1 MIRKFHAGEAFL
13 WSKSWRPSLINLL
26 NLEKIMR
33 LLEYEAKEILRK
45 YGVPLPIGQVVSDTE
60 GIQIQ
65 GPVVL
70 KAQIPLGGRGKAG
83 GIVEVSSKDEAKSK
97 VKHLLSTEV
106 MGYRAKKILV
116 EEKVEVAQEFFMAVT
131 YDTVAKSPL
140 AIFSQEGGVDI
151 EELAACKPGKVTREY
166 FSARAR
172 LPQYRAREIISDA
185 GISGKML
192 IGLASVLSSLADI
205 FIDSDATLAEINPIA
220 LTDEGK
226 LVALDCHLEIDD
238 DALFRHKEV
247 AKKQQEQDRYVGG
260 RSSTD
265 FERKAAEIDNLDHR
279 GVAGRMIEFDGTLG
293 LIIGG
298 GGASLTAFDAV
309 QQHGGNPANYCEI
322 GGNPSVLKVKEL
334 TKHILSKPN
343 VEKIAVIMNVV
354 SNTRVDMVA
363 RGIVKGIL
371 ESGKLPSEAVAVF
384 RVPGAWEEEGFKI
397 LSKYGVSYCDRTVSI
412 DEAAKMAVE
421 RMKRGA
427 SVR

>member
-1 MIRKFHAGEAFL
+1 
-13 WSKSWRPSLINLL
+13 
-26 NLEKIMR
+26 MR
-33 LLEYEAKEILRK
+33 LLEVESKEILKK
-45 YGVPLPIGQVVSDTE
+45 YGIPVPTGQAVSRSKDLQME
-60 GIQIQ
+60 

-70 KAQIPLGGRGKAG
+70 KAQIPIGGRGKAG
-83 GIVEVSSKDEAKSK
+83 GIIEAKRREEARSGIE
-97 VKHLLSTEV
+97 HLLSTEV
-106 MGYRAKKILV
+106 RGYRPKTILV
-116 EEKVEVAQEFFMAVT
+116 EEKIAVEQEFFAAVT

-151 EELAACKPGKVTREY
+151 EELAACQPEKVRREY
-166 FSARAR
+166 FSARGR

-185 GISGKML
+185 GVSGKML
-192 IGLASVLSSLADI
+192 IGLGSVLSILADI
-205 FIDSDATLAEINPIA
+205 FLDYDATLAEINPIA

-238 DALFRHKEV
+238 DAIFRHKGIAE
-247 AKKQQEQDRYVGG
+247 KQQDQDRYVGG
-260 RSSTD
+260 RRSTD

-279 GVAGRMIEFDGTLG
+279 GVAGRMIEFDGSLG

-309 QQHGGNPANYCEI
+309 QQHGGDPANYCEI
-322 GGNPSVLKVKEL
+322 GGNPSVLKVQEL
-334 TKHILSKPN
+334 TKHILSKAN

-363 RGIVKGIL
+363 RGVVKGIL
-371 ESGKLPSEAVAVF
+371 ESGRVPSETVAVF

-397 LSKYGVSYCDRTVSI
+397 LSKYGVPYCDRTVSI

-421 RMKRGA
+421 RMKG
-427 SVR
+427 

>member
-1 MIRKFHAGEAFL
+1 
-13 WSKSWRPSLINLL
+13 
-26 NLEKIMR
+26 MR
-33 LLEYEAKEILRK
+33 LLEYESKEILSR
-45 YGVPLPIGQVVSDTE
+45 YGIPVPKGQVVSRTKDL
-60 GIQIQ
+60 QMD
-65 GPVVL
+65 GPIVL

-83 GIVEVSSKDEAKSK
+83 GIIEVSSRDQAKAHIE
-97 VKHLLSTEV
+97 HLLSAELR
-106 MGYRAKKILV
+106 GYIPKKILA
-116 EEKVEVAQEFFMAVT
+116 EEKVEVEQALFMAVT

-151 EELAACKPGKVTREY
+151 EELAACKPEKVQREY
-166 FSARAR
+166 FSARER

-185 GISGKML
+185 GISGKIL
-192 IGLASVLSSLADI
+192 IGLGSVFSSLADI
-205 FIDSDATLAEINPIA
+205 FLDYDATLAEINPMA
-220 LTDEGK
+220 LSDEGK
-226 LVALDCHLEIDD
+226 LLALDCHLEIDD
-238 DALFRHKEV
+238 DALFRHKDV
-247 AKKQQEQDRYVGG
+247 AEKQQDQDRYVGG

-309 QQHGGNPANYCEI
+309 QQHGGDPANYCEI
-322 GGNPSVLKVKEL
+322 GGNPSVLKVQEL

-363 RGIVKGIL
+363 RGVVKGIL
-371 ESGKLPSEAVAVF
+371 EAGKVPSETVAVF

-397 LSKYGVSYCDRTVSI
+397 LSKYGVPYCDRRVSI

-421 RMKRGA
+421 RMKR
-427 SVR
+427 

>member
-1 MIRKFHAGEAFL
+1 
-13 WSKSWRPSLINLL
+13 
-26 NLEKIMR
+26 
-33 LLEYEAKEILRK
+33 
-45 YGVPLPIGQVVSDTE
+45 
-60 GIQIQ
+60 
-65 GPVVL
+65 
-70 KAQIPLGGRGKAG
+70 
-83 GIVEVSSKDEAKSK
+83 
-97 VKHLLSTEV
+97 
-106 MGYRAKKILV
+106 
-116 EEKVEVAQEFFMAVT
+116 
-131 YDTVAKSPL
+131 
-140 AIFSQEGGVDI
+140 VDI
-151 EELAACKPGKVTREY
+151 EELAACQPEKVTREY

-192 IGLASVLSSLADI
+192 IGLGSVLSSLADI

-226 LVALDCHLEIDD
+226 LVVLDCHLEIDD
-238 DALFRHKEV
+238 DALFRHEEV
-247 AKKQQEQDRYVGG
+247 AKKQQEKDRYVGG

-334 TKHILSKPN
+334 TKHIFSKPN

-397 LSKYGVSYCDRTVSI
+397 LSKYGVSYCDRTISI

-421 RMKRGA
+421 RMEG
-427 SVR
+427 

>member
-1 MIRKFHAGEAFL
+1 
-13 WSKSWRPSLINLL
+13 
-26 NLEKIMR
+26 MR
-33 LLEYEAKEILRK
+33 LLEYESKEILK
-45 YGVPLPIGQVVSDTE
+45 EYGIPVPTGQAVSRSKDLQME
-60 GIQIQ
+60 

-83 GIVEVSSKDEAKSK
+83 GIIKAERREEVESGIE
-97 VKHLLSTEV
+97 HLLSTEV
-106 MGYRAKKILV
+106 RGYRPRKILV
-116 EEKVEVAQEFFMAVT
+116 EERIAVEQEFFTAVT

-151 EELAACKPGKVTREY
+151 EGLAACQPEKVRREY
-166 FSARAR
+166 FSARGK

-192 IGLASVLSSLADI
+192 IGLGSVLSILADI
-205 FIDSDATLAEINPIA
+205 FLDYDATLAEINPIA
-220 LTDEGK
+220 ITDEGK
-226 LVALDCHLEIDD
+226 TVALDCHLEIDD
-238 DALFRHKEV
+238 DAMFRHKGV
-247 AKKQQEQDRYVGG
+247 AEKQQDQDRFVGG

-309 QQHGGNPANYCEI
+309 QQHGGDPANYCEI
-322 GGNPSVLKVKEL
+322 GGNPSVLKVQEL
-334 TKHILSKPN
+334 TRHILSKPN
-343 VEKIAVIMNVV
+343 VDKIAVIMNVV

-363 RGIVKGIL
+363 RGVVKGIL
-371 ESGKLPSEAVAVF
+371 ESGKVPSETVAVF

-397 LSKYGVSYCDRTVSI
+397 LSKYGVPYCDRTVSI

-421 RMKRGA
+421 RMKG
-427 SVR
+427 